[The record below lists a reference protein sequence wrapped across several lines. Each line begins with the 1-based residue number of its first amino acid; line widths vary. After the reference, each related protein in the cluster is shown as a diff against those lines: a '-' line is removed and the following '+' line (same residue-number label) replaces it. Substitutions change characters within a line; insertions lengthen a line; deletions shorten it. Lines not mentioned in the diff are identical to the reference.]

1 MPRIKLTIPGKFI
14 FTCTIPVRI
23 NDINYGGHVGN
34 DKMLS
39 IVHEA
44 RMQFLHSL
52 GFSEMQFGGAALIMT
67 DAALN
72 FKSEVFYGDTIFVSI
87 AITDISSVGFTMVYL
102 LEKNTATEKKT
113 VAIVQTGMVCYNYT
127 AQKIEPIPGEALEK
141 IS

>member
-1 MPRIKLTIPGKFI
+1 MPRIKIDVPEKFV
-14 FTCTIPVRI
+14 FKCSIPVRI

-39 IVHEA
+39 LVHEA
-44 RMQFLHSL
+44 RMQFLQSL
-52 GFSEMQFGGAALIMT
+52 GYSELQFGGAALIMT

-72 FKSEVFYGDTIFVSI
+72 FKSEVFYGDTISVSI
-87 AITDISSVGFTMVYL
+87 AVTDISSVGFNLVYL
-102 LEKNTATEKKT
+102 LEKNTASEMKT

-127 AQKIEPIPGEALEK
+127 AKKIEQIPGEALKK